1 MKPGARD
8 SAARC
13 AGVALRSCVMLALG
27 VAVPSWA
34 GCASPPPVQAGPL
47 PDGTSAA
54 LRGAARSSLAP
65 GQTGLEV
72 ATWQV
77 TDPDGRLARTLDAF
91 GQPSI
96 GAFDAMAIARNGLL
110 VRAVDAARLDE
121 LREALGGSAMDV
133 RAWLGTSPGWREV
146 ASARTPGMLVEV
158 DGIAK
163 ERPGTVVR
171 LAART
176 WPLPMEDGTRI
187 GVELVPQLV
196 PEDASASLAR
206 HGGRLVGQT
215 IGSSVIELE
224 LERGKAWVVTC
235 TADGYVET
243 DADAPAV
250 ALGDALSQGPPDPA
264 APPPAPS
271 GKVGSRIVT
280 PGAALFLAAPERFGA
295 PARRTVLVLVP
306 HLGSAPFPDRVG
318 DGPMT
323 SR

>member
-1 MKPGARD
+1 VTTRARVP
-8 SAARC
+8 AARI
-13 AGVALRSCVMLALG
+13 AGAVRRSLIAIATGMACTA
-27 VAVPSWA
+27 WA
-34 GCASPPPVQAGPL
+34 GCAPERQAGMDPL

-54 LRGAARSSLAP
+54 LRGAARSTLAP

-77 TDPDGRLARTLDAF
+77 AAPDGRVARTLDAF
-91 GQPSI
+91 AHPSI

-121 LREALGGSAMDV
+121 LRAALGGSPMDV

-158 DGIAK
+158 DGVAK
-163 ERPGTVVR
+163 ERPGTAVR
-171 LAART
+171 LAARS

-187 GVELVPQLV
+187 AVELVPQLV

-215 IGSSVIELE
+215 IGSSVIEVE
-224 LERGKAWVVTC
+224 LERGTAWVVTC
-235 TADGYVET
+235 TAEGYVET

-250 ALGDALSQGPPDPA
+250 ARGDALRHGPPDPF
-264 APPPAPS
+264 APAPAPS

-280 PGAALFLAAPERFGA
+280 PGAALFLAAPERPGA

-306 HLGSAPFPDRVG
+306 HLGAAPFPDRVG
-318 DGPMT
+318 DGPMIPP
-323 SR
+323 